1 MGASLAVCLS
11 DAWWDA
17 LALSIGAEGDPLR
30 LELPPDG
37 TGDDAP
43 DPRAAA
49 VLGSLYLVSELDQ
62 LGVVASAELLAAER
76 WNLGVRDRAAAAA
89 LERFASDM
97 RDLPDAAMRSQL
109 FARLFG
115 ASPPSP
121 SGAADAVARA
131 ASASRNDA
139 FEELLAGYC
148 QAITAVRE
156 HSVRHAAV
164 GLRLAGDRLRANLAP
179 RQYGNTMI
187 VARSL
192 VEQVRAALGLLAMPG
207 IGQLFG
213 TTGAWGVL
221 RALHASEAGDIG
233 RRVDRG
239 RSGQT
244 VIASTGHPP
253 LPDLVDAALADA
265 AGLWLAATGFGAEA
279 VER

>member
-1 MGASLAVCLS
+1 MAASLAVCLS
-11 DAWWDA
+11 AAWRDAI
-17 LALSIGAEGDPLR
+17 ALSMGVDGDPLR

-62 LGVVASAELLAAER
+62 LGVVASAELLVAER

-89 LERFASDM
+89 LERFASAM
-97 RDLPDAAMRSQL
+97 RDLPDAAMRGQL

-115 ASPPSP
+115 AQPPP
-121 SGAADAVARA
+121 ASGAAGAAARA
-131 ASASRNDA
+131 VPAGRNDA

-148 QAITAVRE
+148 QAITAYRE
-156 HSVRHAAV
+156 QPARRAAA
-164 GLRLAGDRLRANLAP
+164 GLRLAGERLRANLAP

-187 VARSL
+187 VAKAL
-192 VEQVRAALGLLAMPG
+192 VEQVRASLDLLAMAG
-207 IGQLFG
+207 IEQLFG

-239 RSGQT
+239 RSGQVVVT
-244 VIASTGHPP
+244 SSGYPP